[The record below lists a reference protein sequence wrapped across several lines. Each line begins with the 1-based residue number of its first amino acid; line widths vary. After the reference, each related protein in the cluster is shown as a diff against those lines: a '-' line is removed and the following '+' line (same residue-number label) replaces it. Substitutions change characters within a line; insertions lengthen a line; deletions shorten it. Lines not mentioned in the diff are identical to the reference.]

1 MHRVRTGFEYL
12 FCCFPNA
19 SIFLFGAALLLLSA
33 KCCSA
38 QQTDPEGVEQ
48 GNYNIKHSV
57 EFGYRFTDVTG
68 SQATYDTFV
77 NLQQGPRLL
86 DFTTEMRSLNHEG
99 VFFDRL
105 FFSNFGY
112 GGDPQNVSRL
122 NISKNKWYNFSA
134 LFRRNEYAWDYSLL
148 ANPLNPV
155 TPPFENAPPGFTPII
170 ITTPHL

>member
-1 MHRVRTGFEYL
+1 MRRVGTGFEYL
-12 FCCFPNA
+12 LRCFANA
-19 SIFLFGAALLLLSA
+19 SMFLFGVALLLLAA

-38 QQTDPEGVEQ
+38 QQPDLEGIEQ
-48 GNYNIKHSV
+48 GNYNIKQSV

-68 SQATYDTFV
+68 SQTTYDTFV

-99 VFFDRL
+99 AFFDRL
-105 FFSNFGY
+105 SFSNFGY
-112 GGDPQNVSRL
+112 GGEPQNVFRL

-148 ANPLNPV
+148 ANPLNSV
-155 TPPFENAPPGFTPII
+155 TPPVVHASLCVTSSI
-170 ITTPHL
+170 